1 MPAYEDIKFM
11 QRCIDLAAGAEGNTY
26 PNPLVGSVIVHQG
39 RIIGEGFHVRAGE
52 AHAERVALNSVTDR
66 ELPESS
72 VLYTN
77 LEPCV
82 HHGRTPPCSD
92 LIIERGIKRVVIG
105 TADTSD
111 RVGGRGIT
119 ALRNAGCEVLT
130 EVLEEKC
137 RRVNRRFFSYHEKKR
152 PYVILKWAQSA
163 DSFLDIERDAFS
175 GRRPT
180 WITGKPERVLVHRWR
195 AAEQSVLAGAGT
207 LRADNSLLNVRE
219 WAGNDPQKL
228 ILSSSGSLDKKS
240 AVFDTGGRVTVF
252 THNPEAA
259 REYPAV
265 TVRLDP
271 DSSSALQILN
281 YLYDAGIQSLF
292 IEGGAAVLNL
302 FISENL
308 WDEARIF
315 YGRSIFGRG
324 VAAPE
329 IKGRIFS
336 VTGFSASR
344 LEIVLN
350 EAEIP
355 AAVSRRAD

>member
-1 MPAYEDIKFM
+1 MPASEDIKFM

-39 RIIGEGFHVRAGE
+39 MITGEGFHVKAGE
-52 AHAERVALNSVTDR
+52 PHAERVALNSVVNR
-66 ELPESS
+66 ELLGSS

-82 HHGRTPPCSD
+82 HHGRKPPCSD
-92 LIIERGIKRVVIG
+92 MIIESGIKRIVVG
-105 TADTSD
+105 TTDTSD

-130 EVLEEKC
+130 GVLEEKS

-163 DSFLDIERDAFS
+163 DSFLDVERDAFS

-195 AAEQSVLAGAGT
+195 AAEQSVLVGAGT
-207 LRADNSLLNVRE
+207 LRADDSLLNVRE
-219 WAGNDPQKL
+219 WAGNDPIRL
-228 ILSSSGSLDKKS
+228 ILSSSGRLDKDS
-240 AVFDTGGRVTVF
+240 GIFDTGGRVTVF
-252 THNPEAA
+252 THDTGAA
-259 REYPAV
+259 RNYPAV

-271 DSSSALQILN
+271 DLSSAAQILKH
-281 YLYDAGIQSLF
+281 LYDAGIQSLF
-292 IEGGAAVLNL
+292 IEGGAGVLKL
-302 FISENL
+302 FISEGL

-315 YGRSIFGRG
+315 YGKSLFGRG
-324 VAAPE
+324 IPSPV
-329 IKGRIFS
+329 IKGRVFS
-336 VTGFSASR
+336 ETEFSASR

-350 EAEIP
+350 E
-355 AAVSRRAD
+355 S